1 MKSYINNQKKNQQNT
16 KHNNK
21 HPKAYTYA
29 QQEET
34 HQQKGVEQNSNQNDN
49 RCNKLQK
56 NKINVPVHTERQTN
70 FKNQNH
76 VPGANN
82 FKNTKQ

>member
-1 MKSYINNQKKNQQNT
+1 MTTDTINF
-16 KHNNK
+16 
-21 HPKAYTYA
+21 
-29 QQEET
+29 
-34 HQQKGVEQNSNQNDN
+34 
-49 RCNKLQK
+49 K

-70 FKNQNH
+70 FKNKNK